1 TPATTTSAPTSTT
14 DPTAPTKTTSAPTST
29 TDVAVTP
36 ATTTSAPT
44 STTDPTAPT
53 KTTSAPTSTTD
64 VAVTPATTTSTPTS
78 TTDVAVTPA
87 TTTSAPTSTTDPT
100 APTKTTS
107 APTSTTGPAALATK
121 TSTPTPSTGSRSP
134 CQKDPCKGDSSCVNL
149 HDTRF
154 CLCLEGYY
162 YNSSTCNKGK
172 IFPGTIMVNILS
184 TSGLEDENSVAY
196 QELHLNI
203 TGFFKKAFHS
213 PDYGQTVIGK
223 LSTSPSAR
231 SAMHTVDVAVVNIFL
246 ETTKETAETVSRAIE
261 SAVNN
266 SANEFTGYI
275 KQDRCDYYGCVKEKG
290 QDDCTNGLQCQC
302 KPGLLRPNL
311 QIPQCVALGPKCPD
325 DCNTQN
331 THKQCLVKDG
341 QNATCVCLPGYKEDD
356 HGICEQCAFGYRG
369 VDCEDSFQ
377 LILTIVGTIAGILIL
392 GLVIALIFSVSSKNK
407 RRKCGRTEID

>member
-1 TPATTTSAPTSTT
+1 MGPAAPTDTTSAPPSTT
-14 DPTAPTKTTSAPTST
+14 DP
-29 TDVAVTP
+29 
-36 ATTTSAPT
+36 AT
-44 STTDPTAPT
+44 
-53 KTTSAPTSTTD
+53 
-64 VAVTPATTTSTPTS
+64 
-78 TTDVAVTPA
+78 
-87 TTTSAPTSTTDPT
+87 
-100 APTKTTS
+100 
-107 APTSTTGPAALATK
+107 LATK
-121 TSTPTPSTGSRSP
+121 TSTPTPSTNTPGSRSP

-275 KQDRCDYYGCVKEKG
+275 KQDRCDYYGCEKENA

-407 RRKCGRTEID
+407 RRSVEEQKLIEDDFQNLKLQNTSFSNLGADSSIFPKINMNLPKESQTQNPYVIPGGVPRADY